1 MIGFLLYNFV
11 VGLSWFVSVCFDEQ
25 GHEQTWNMQQSNEF
39 ASVQAFLNNNPDIQN
54 SNTLDLHGLQVR
66 EALNVLKQ
74 VIAEKRSG
82 NLNKLSL
89 VWVCFVLY

>member
-1 MIGFLLYNFV
+1 M
-11 VGLSWFVSVCFDEQ
+11 
-25 GHEQTWNMQQSNEF
+25 NMQQSNEF

-82 NLNKLSL
+82 N
-89 VWVCFVLY
+89 FIFI

>member
-1 MIGFLLYNFV
+1 
-11 VGLSWFVSVCFDEQ
+11 
-25 GHEQTWNMQQSNEF
+25 MQQSNEF

-82 NLNKLSL
+82 NLN
-89 VWVCFVLY
+89 